1 MKKISNKLYE
11 GERSLFCSDGLQ
23 IENCTFGEGE
33 SPLKESRN
41 VSLTD
46 CVFEWKYPLWYGEN
60 ITVKNCSLGVNARAG
75 VWYTQNA
82 SFTDCRIDA
91 PKTFRKS
98 GKLSIENVAF
108 TAAGETLWS
117 CNDVRIKNVTA
128 SQGDYFA
135 MNSRSLEVENLTL
148 YGNYSFDGAK
158 DVVIRSSTLISK
170 DAFWN
175 SENVT
180 VYDSVIEGE
189 YLGWN
194 AKNLT
199 LIGCIVRSHQGMCYI
214 ENLVMR
220 DCKIEK
226 TDLAFEYSSVDVV
239 ASGRVESIKNPSSGR
254 ICVEDA
260 GEIILE
266 KDKTDVT
273 KTRILVG
280 GKAVN

>member
-1 MKKISNKLYE
+1 MKKISNQLYE
-11 GERSLFCSDGLQ
+11 GERSLFCSDGVQL
-23 IENCTFGEGE
+23 ENCTFGEGE

-41 VSLTD
+41 VVLTD
-46 CVFEWKYPLWYGEN
+46 CVFEWKYPLWYCEN
-60 ITVKNCSLGVNARAG
+60 VTVKNCRLGVNARAG
-75 VWYTQNA
+75 VWYTKNA

-98 GKLSIENVAF
+98 SKLSLENVVF

-180 VYDSVIEGE
+180 VYDSYITGE

-194 AKNLT
+194 AKHLT
-199 LIGCIVRSHQGMCYI
+199 LVNCTLESLQGFCYI
-214 ENLVMR
+214 DRLTLQN
-220 DCKIEK
+220 CKLIN
-226 TDLAFEYSSVDVV
+226 TTLAFEYSTVDADITGAVDSVLNPAGGTIRADHI
-239 ASGRVESIKNPSSGR
+239 GQLTIDRDRVDPTKTTVIVR
-254 ICVEDA
+254 EDA
-260 GEIILE
+260 
-266 KDKTDVT
+266 
-273 KTRILVG
+273 
-280 GKAVN
+280 